1 MLLLRRLLLLRNLL
15 RRLRGQL
22 ENDEVRHRSRRWTS
36 VSPRDIEY
44 GCRPRV
50 RPVRVRSI
58 RIHVRLAVGFSGIF
72 AASEERTSGCVGFVL
87 GGEGNRRPVCSH
99 IHAQP
104 QLPRRLV
111 Q

>member
-1 MLLLRRLLLLRNLL
+1 M
-15 RRLRGQL
+15 
-22 ENDEVRHRSRRWTS
+22 
-36 VSPRDIEY
+36 
-44 GCRPRV
+44 
-50 RPVRVRSI
+50 
-58 RIHVRLAVGFSGIF
+58 HVRLAVGFSGIF